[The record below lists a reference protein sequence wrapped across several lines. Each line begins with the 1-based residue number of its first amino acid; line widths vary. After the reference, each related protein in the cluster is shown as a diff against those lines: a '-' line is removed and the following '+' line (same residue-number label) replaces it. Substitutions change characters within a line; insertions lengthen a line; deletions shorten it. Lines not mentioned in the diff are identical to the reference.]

1 MVNVS
6 RPDAPS
12 SQSHRAEGTAS
23 AQPATTPLPL
33 FVLPPHPQRV
43 VISTEAAHAFVSSAV
58 EKSAS
63 LPPPCPGQRGVLA
76 FVLAVACSFVVIQQG
91 ICCCSVCC
99 LRGKRANRTIPAPR
113 RGLSRVP
120 RSAQSWRGMRS
131 NLNSSNL
138 AQKTHVKPQNHLN
151 HSKKRR
157 SSWHFS
163 LAQPAIMNI

>member
-23 AQPATTPLPL
+23 AHPAPTPLPL

-63 LPPPCPGQRGVLA
+63 LPGQFPGLNCALAVVLA
-76 FVLAVACSFVVIQQG
+76 LAFLVVSPDEPALSEVELG
-91 ICCCSVCC
+91 ICRGPCLCLLVLSSFAAGGGSAFAVVLVLSPQPKQKRCRVVKRMGRRQ
-99 LRGKRANRTIPAPR
+99 LRGWGSK
-113 RGLSRVP
+113 GG
-120 RSAQSWRGMRS
+120 GM
-131 NLNSSNL
+131 
-138 AQKTHVKPQNHLN
+138 
-151 HSKKRR
+151 
-157 SSWHFS
+157 
-163 LAQPAIMNI
+163 

>member
-58 EKSAS
+58 KKSAS
-63 LPPPCPGQRGVLA
+63 SLA
-76 FVLAVACSFVVIQQG
+76 
-91 ICCCSVCC
+91 
-99 LRGKRANRTIPAPR
+99 IPSP
-113 RGLSRVP
+113 SRDFIAA
-120 RSAQSWRGMRS
+120 S
-131 NLNSSNL
+131 
-138 AQKTHVKPQNHLN
+138 HQNHL
-151 HSKKRR
+151 R
-157 SSWHFS
+157 
-163 LAQPAIMNI
+163 LTPAAETESQLERNL